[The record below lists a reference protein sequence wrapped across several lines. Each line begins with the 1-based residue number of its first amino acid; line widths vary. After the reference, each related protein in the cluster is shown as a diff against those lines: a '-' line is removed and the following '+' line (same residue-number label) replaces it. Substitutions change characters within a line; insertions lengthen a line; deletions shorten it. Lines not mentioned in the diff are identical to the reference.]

1 MKFIKDDEEIILHSN
16 PSINEK
22 YIKFVNAYLDNEFNA
37 KLAAIE
43 AGYSPKSAASQGS
56 QMLQIPEIAKRIRLE
71 QKRIRETVNIDRSFL
86 VTQYLAVIDLAKT
99 KDDRAN
105 WIKAVDSIAR
115 VTGLDRGKED
125 DDSENL
131 QVTIE
136 YESPTED

>member
-125 DDSENL
+125 DESENL